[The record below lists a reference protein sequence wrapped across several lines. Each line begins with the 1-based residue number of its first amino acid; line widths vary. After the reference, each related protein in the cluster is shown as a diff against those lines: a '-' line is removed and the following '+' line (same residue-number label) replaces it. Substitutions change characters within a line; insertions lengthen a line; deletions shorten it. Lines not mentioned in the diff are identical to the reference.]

1 MTIDDVFVIEMRQ
14 TKRELRTFSTLFLF
28 GPIPTDSPL
37 LVTHCV
43 PLFGGYRPFIELH
56 AGRYTVLIWAGMK

>member
-1 MTIDDVFVIEMRQ
+1 MTIDDVFVIENAPNK
-14 TKRELRTFSTLFLF
+14 KRAENILNSLFVW
-28 GPIPTDSPL
+28 PHTDWFPL

-56 AGRYTVLIWAGMK
+56 AGRYTVLIWAA